1 MGSTLGVVSIQPQG
15 SFLGTSGGGG
25 YIHPPVTIS
34 IISSS
39 FLSIIF
45 DNPFPLCLVDF
56 EYMNKLD
63 VMELDMVAGGK
74 KTKNASGS
82 VGKLPF
88 SNVSRKIGEGI
99 SSNVRSFSVST
110 S

>member
-1 MGSTLGVVSIQPQG
+1 MQPQG
-15 SFLGTSGGGG
+15 SFFGISGGGG
-25 YIHPPVTIS
+25 YMHPPVTFS
-34 IISSS
+34 IISTVSS
-39 FLSIIF
+39 FLFIIF

-99 SSNVRSFSVST
+99 SSNVLSFSVST

>member
-1 MGSTLGVVSIQPQG
+1 
-15 SFLGTSGGGG
+15 
-25 YIHPPVTIS
+25 
-34 IISSS
+34 
-39 FLSIIF
+39 
-45 DNPFPLCLVDF
+45 
-56 EYMNKLD
+56 MNKLD

-99 SSNVRSFSVST
+99 SSNVLSFSVST